1 MEFTSKNEEALIAEM
16 EEQDDALSLLVHVID
31 ADTQEVIG
39 SANVELWVMVEDSTH
54 LLRKVMEISV
64 VIVCSSH

>member
-1 MEFTSKNEEALIAEM
+1 M